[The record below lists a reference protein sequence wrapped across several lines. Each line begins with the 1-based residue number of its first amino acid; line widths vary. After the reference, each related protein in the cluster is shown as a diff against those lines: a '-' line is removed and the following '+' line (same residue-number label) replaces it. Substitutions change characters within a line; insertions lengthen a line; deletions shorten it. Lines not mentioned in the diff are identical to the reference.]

1 MDQFVIKLMKYFSKK
16 YLFFLKFDYSLSSEG
31 FNEISVN
38 VKHDVNKTY
47 KPKLYQSI
55 FGI

>member
-47 KPKLYQSI
+47 KPK
-55 FGI
+55 